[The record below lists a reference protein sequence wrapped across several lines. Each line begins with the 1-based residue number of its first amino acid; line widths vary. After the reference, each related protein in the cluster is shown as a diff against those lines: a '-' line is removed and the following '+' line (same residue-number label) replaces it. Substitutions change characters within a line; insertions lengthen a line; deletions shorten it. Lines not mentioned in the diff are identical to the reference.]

1 MLDFHKLAGGEG
13 SRRSS
18 KGDFMNKP
26 SVADTVRGFFLAFQ
40 KKDRQRAEELMAEDF
55 TFSSPRDDRIGK
67 AEYFARCWPNSDKIR
82 NFEIEQLFERGTEA
96 FVRYVAERT
105 SDGGRFRNTEYFR
118 VEGGKV
124 KEVDVYFGRDLPR

>member
-1 MLDFHKLAGGEG
+1 M
-13 SRRSS
+13 S
-18 KGDFMNKP
+18 KGEFMNKP
-26 SVADTVRGFFLAFQ
+26 SVADTIRGFFLAFQ
-40 KKDRQRAEELMAEDF
+40 KKDRRRAEELMAEDF

-67 AEYFARCWPNSDKIR
+67 AEYFVRCWPNSDRIR
-82 NFEIEQLFERGTEA
+82 NFEIEQLFESGNEA

-124 KEVDVYFGRDLPR
+124 KEVDVYFGRDLPL